1 MIVLL
6 THAGVVRDHPGHQDA
21 CCARC
26 RSANRAVCGSVR
38 SHRGLR
44 VGALLSP
51 CISTMSHPMR
61 RSTPVCCVLSC
72 RTSPCVVTIWS
83 VKEYLRPVARTC
95 IATWL
100 SRSCWIG
107 AAVLLHRQAR
117 RGVHSPDASLLQ
129 GDDLVGMIV
138 GAVELQVRGGT
149 SRAAD
154 RLPVHPAHEAAE
166 GLGGWAVPED
176 VVSLVVQ
183 GQTADLDQ
191 AGSVSTAVEAQVPQP
206 RRIDDGRWGRTL
218 LSVCLEAPHGRMIG
232 KVHED
237 TATGRLPAP
246 PATSSWDANSPIM
259 MLGALVLA
267 EGIVGMTEASA
278 IRRPSTPRTR
288 SSAST
293 TASSPDPIAQ
303 VPTGWR

>member
-1 MIVLL
+1 CGRAWW
-6 THAGVVRDHPGHQDA
+6 AGRTGG
-21 CCARC
+21 C
-26 RSANRAVCGSVR
+26 R
-38 SHRGLR
+38 
-44 VGALLSP
+44 
-51 CISTMSHPMR
+51 
-61 RSTPVCCVLSC
+61 
-72 RTSPCVVTIWS
+72 
-83 VKEYLRPVARTC
+83 
-95 IATWL
+95 
-100 SRSCWIG
+100 
-107 AAVLLHRQAR
+107 
-117 RGVHSPDASLLQ
+117 
-129 GDDLVGMIV
+129 LVGRP
-138 GAVELQVRGGT
+138 G
-149 SRAAD
+149 RA
-154 RLPVHPAHEAAE
+154 
-166 GLGGWAVPED
+166 
-176 VVSLVVQ
+176 
-183 GQTADLDQ
+183 ADLDQ
-191 AGSVSTAVEAQVPQP
+191 AGSVSTAVAAQVPQP

-218 LSVCLEAPHGRMIG
+218 LSVCREAPHGRMIG

>member
-6 THAGVVRDHPGHQDA
+6 TPAGVVRDHPGHQDA

-26 RSANRAVCGSVR
+26 RSANQAVCGSVR

-61 RSTPVCCVLSC
+61 RSTPVCCVSPC
-72 RTSPCVVTIWS
+72 WTSPCAVTTWS

-117 RGVHSPDASLLQ
+117 RRVHSPDASLLQ
-129 GDDLVGMIV
+129 DDDLVVMIV

-149 SRAAD
+149 SRAA
-154 RLPVHPAHEAAE
+154 
-166 GLGGWAVPED
+166 
-176 VVSLVVQ
+176 
-183 GQTADLDQ
+183 
-191 AGSVSTAVEAQVPQP
+191 
-206 RRIDDGRWGRTL
+206 
-218 LSVCLEAPHGRMIG
+218 
-232 KVHED
+232 
-237 TATGRLPAP
+237 
-246 PATSSWDANSPIM
+246 
-259 MLGALVLA
+259 
-267 EGIVGMTEASA
+267 
-278 IRRPSTPRTR
+278 
-288 SSAST
+288 
-293 TASSPDPIAQ
+293 
-303 VPTGWR
+303 